1 MAVKAIR
8 RRFMVFAFLHAGWP
22 AAWDDDAAMSMNPD

>member
-1 MAVKAIR
+1 
-8 RRFMVFAFLHAGWP
+8 MVFAFLHAGWP